1 MNPPK
6 DVIGKLVNMEDSIG
20 IITESNWESMV
31 DDFVLTV
38 VFMDDPDG
46 EDVFTWNTLRNFV
59 LEKKCI
65 KYLKLATL

>member
-31 DDFVLTV
+31 DDFILTV

-59 LEKKCI
+59 LEKK
-65 KYLKLATL
+65 

>member
-20 IITESNWESMV
+20 IITESSWESMV

-59 LEKKCI
+59 LEKK
-65 KYLKLATL
+65 

>member
-38 VFMDDPDG
+38 VFMDNPDG

-59 LEKKCI
+59 LEKK
-65 KYLKLATL
+65 